1 MKKKAVS
8 KYYITLT
15 ADKVDVVEIN
25 SRIFSFVSVQNKHPS
40 KLDAK
45 TNSFGARLKETQ
57 ARKQRVESLIELAT
71 MALITNVSLNLF
83 RLIKSKRK
91 WSTAGPPVKA

>member
-25 SRIFSFVSVQNKHPS
+25 SRIFSSSPYKINILQNSMQRQILLARAS
-40 KLDAK
+40 KK
-45 TNSFGARLKETQ
+45 RRRVNKE
-57 ARKQRVESLIELAT
+57 
-71 MALITNVSLNLF
+71 
-83 RLIKSKRK
+83 
-91 WSTAGPPVKA
+91 WSHS